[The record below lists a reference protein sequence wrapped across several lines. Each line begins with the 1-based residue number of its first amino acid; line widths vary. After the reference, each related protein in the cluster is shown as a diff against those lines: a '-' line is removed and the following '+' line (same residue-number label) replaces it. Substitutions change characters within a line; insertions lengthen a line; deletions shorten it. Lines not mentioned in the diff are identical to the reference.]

1 MLISQ
6 DMLDTVKKSLETA
19 EIRLPDCKSILGIT
33 QLDYSSKAKWKIP
46 NTYWAIQP
54 REPDVIGHYA
64 GRGDAETEKFIAEY
78 LSVPVPSE
86 LLQVKGEGTVS
97 SRLLWLT
104 VSSLSNFVLAHS
116 NFVNSFSY
124 ALDKLFRLEKNDAF
138 VQMISSWLKSNEIS
152 AYNAD
157 AFDRACIIAGRDSR
171 YSVDIKYCA
180 WLNHLKDLKSNEIK
194 AFLTWVLEPYVL
206 YAEEIYHNTDDIAEY
221 VVHNFFDVPSIAWL
235 CNIRASDFNRR
246 QEIWACFI
254 QTFWAINYISTL
266 DESADEFSSIPCC
279 PCEDVRA
286 LTYRVLLAPCT
297 YEFRY
302 PFIRAI
308 GTSYFRDKKLSL
320 DICNI
325 SSAIV
330 CPYVVSL
337 CFSDLDL
344 SEDTLIRL
352 LILHSVTGRH
362 LIKTSGITREQNV
375 VLYAHSFGLDCPG
388 IDKYEPMSPEL
399 IDLCDDYWW
408 QHIACD
414 WGHFYAGDETQHPCI
429 PARRALL
436 FNPMSGTMVYCNDV
450 VQFAEIECKITDILT
465 KISSGTVVDEPVKI
479 DGRINPVKPNG
490 IPFLR
495 SSGELTYRDMRL
507 IIGENADY
515 SDLGACISDEIE
527 DGFMPEDD
535 SYPDEA
541 NNSVEEND
549 AMRDTEVLTADIED
563 DEANL
568 EVDEEDFSNS
578 VANEGYY
585 GDFDLDDEDDSC
597 VLEDTSDSLDICW
610 DFDEDEEGS
619 DEVTVIENS
628 VDERSD
634 DITDVWSADEPQSSP
649 NVNDSDDTLC
659 SSKCSSR
666 SDVSHSS
673 INRGTTVSR
682 CCKCSV
688 DSVIAYISSAVQDCS
703 PYFSFDDYIHL
714 LSLALTKS
722 ELGRVSAWLKKHRF
736 ADKPGS
742 FRHSRWNGGLVDH
755 SIFVLYH
762 MLKDEDVT
770 AHFSAKTI
778 IKVALLHDWCKIDA
792 YSVSDSG
799 EFVANP
805 DILPMGHGE
814 KSVYLA
820 CCFTK
825 LSPVEALAIRWHVP
839 PGYYNEDYEKARQSR
854 LLLGLQLADKRAA
867 LLDGFAVNDED
878 WGDLL

>member
-1 MLISQ
+1 MFASGICALITLKELIRVLISQ

-19 EIRLPDCKSILGIT
+19 KIRLPDCKSILGIT

-64 GRGDAETEKFIAEY
+64 CRGDAKTEKFIAEY
-78 LSVPVPSE
+78 LSAPVSSE

-124 ALDKLFRLEKNDAF
+124 VLDKLFRLEKNDAF

-171 YSVDIKYCA
+171 YNVDIKYCA

-206 YAEEIYHNTDDIAEY
+206 YAEEIYHNTNDTAAY
-221 VVHNFFDVPSIAWL
+221 VKHNFFDVPSVAWL
-235 CNIRASDFNRR
+235 CNSKASDFNRR

-266 DESADEFSSIPCC
+266 DESADEFNSIPCC
-279 PCEDVRA
+279 PYEDVRA

-308 GTSYFRDKKLSL
+308 GTSYFRDEKLSL

-414 WGHFYAGDETQHPCI
+414 WGHFYAGDGTQHPCI

-450 VQFAEIECKITDILT
+450 VQFAEIEGKIMDILT

-479 DGRINPVKPNG
+479 DGRINPVKSNG

-515 SDLGACISDEIE
+515 SDLGDCISDEIE

-549 AMRDTEVLTADIED
+549 AMHDTEVLTADED
-563 DEANL
+563 NL
-568 EVDEEDFSNS
+568 EADKDNLEADKDNLEADEDNLEADEDNLGVDEEAFGNS
-578 VANEGYY
+578 AANEGYY
-585 GDFDLDDEDDSC
+585 GDSDLDDEDDSC
-597 VLEDTSDSLDICW
+597 VLEDTSDSSDICW
-610 DFDEDEEGS
+610 DFDEDEEDS
-619 DEVTVIENS
+619 DEDTAIESS
-628 VDERSD
+628 VDECSD
-634 DITDVWSADEPQSSP
+634 DFTDAWSADEPKSSP

-659 SSKCSSR
+659 SSKCFSR
-666 SDVSHSS
+666 SDTSHSS
-673 INRGTTVSR
+673 TNRGITGTSR
-682 CCKCSV
+682 GKCSV
-688 DSVIAYISSAVQDCS
+688 DSVLTYLSSVIHDRA
-703 PYFSFDDYIHL
+703 PYFSFDDYVYL
-714 LSLALTKS
+714 LSLVLTKS
-722 ELGRVSAWLKKHRF
+722 ELNRVTIWLRKHNF

-742 FRHSRWNGGLVDH
+742 FRHSHWRGGLVDH

-762 MLKDEDVT
+762 MLKDEDVIS
-770 AHFSAKTI
+770 HFTVKTI
-778 IKVALLHDWCKIDA
+778 IKVALFHDWCKVDE
-792 YSVSDSG
+792 YNVTDSG
-799 EFVANP
+799 
-805 DILPMGHGE
+805 
-814 KSVYLA
+814 
-820 CCFTK
+820 
-825 LSPVEALAIRWHVP
+825 
-839 PGYYNEDYEKARQSR
+839 
-854 LLLGLQLADKRAA
+854 
-867 LLDGFAVNDED
+867 
-878 WGDLL
+878 